1 MIINLNQSCNVILTA
16 HGAEVYNEYFREL
29 HAICQQ
35 IELTHFKA
43 EDELSLQLW
52 ELMSIFGKHLYN
64 GAENCFANNDISFN
78 DKVVKIPECSREK
91 IKELLTN
98 WKGTL
103 VVGDDISLSPW
114 ISVKDGLPSVNN
126 NGESKMVF
134 VRVINKH
141 SKEEWIEQPA
151 KYNINIKDWIAMD
164 FTHIGKRNG
173 MVTHWMSIPELPKE
187 EKK

>member
-1 MIINLNQSCNVILTA
+1 MT
-16 HGAEVYNEYFREL
+16 REE
-29 HAICQQ
+29 Q
-35 IELTHFKA
+35 IKAAAKKTTGLFSYRNGYSTA
-43 EDELSLQLW
+43 EDA
-52 ELMSIFGKHLYN
+52 FAA
-64 GAENCFANNDISFN
+64 GATWADANPCMPGM
-78 DKVVKIPECSREK
+78 VVKIPERSREE
-91 IKELLTN
+91 IKELLAN
-98 WKGTL
+98 WEGTL
-103 VVGDDISLSPW
+103 VVGDDISPSPW

-151 KYNINIKDWIAMD
+151 KYNINIKDWIALD

-173 MVTHWMSIPELPKE
+173 IVTHWMPIPELPKE